1 MASGISD
8 VLNSLANQQGNQ
20 RAVSKNQGI
29 SKDDFLRLL
38 FTQLKY
44 QDFESSVDYKDL
56 LSQLSMLA
64 QIEQAMNMKQAIDS
78 LSSSIARTNFLFAS
92 SLIGK
97 SAYVDGDRVY
107 VSNKK
112 VYSFPAFQLDIP
124 ARDVKVRILS
134 PGGVP
139 VKTIELGNLTAGKHY
154 VSWDGKDENGNI
166 VQDGSYTFEVIAH
179 DSEGSK
185 FKPQKLV
192 FGNIES
198 VRLDRSNVLVGL
210 GDSFFEFERVVEVR
224 NSQ

>member
-1 MASGISD
+1 MANEISD

-78 LSSSIARTNFLFAS
+78 LSSSIARTNFLSAS

-139 VKTIELGNLTAGKHY
+139 VKTIDLGNLTAGKHY

-179 DSEGSK
+179 DSEGGE
-185 FKPQKLV
+185 FKPRKLV

-198 VRLDRSNVLVGL
+198 VRLDRGNVLVGL

>member
-1 MASGISD
+1 MANEISD

-44 QDFESSVDYKDL
+44 QDFEASVDYKDL

-78 LSSSIARTNFLFAS
+78 LSSSIARTNFLSAS

>member
-1 MASGISD
+1 MANEISD

-64 QIEQAMNMKQAIDS
+64 QIEQAMNMKQAIYS
-78 LSSSIARTNFLFAS
+78 LSSSIARKNFLSAS

-97 SAYVDGDRVY
+97 SAYVDGDKVY

-139 VKTIELGNLTAGKHY
+139 VKTIDLGNLTAGKHY

-179 DSEGSK
+179 DSEGGK

-198 VRLDRSNVLVGL
+198 VRLDRGNVLVGL